1 MKNARVHTSQG
12 SNHKKGMLIQEAYDQ
27 IKHLI
32 SINQLVPGQ
41 KLIYGNIAERLNI
54 GVTPVIQALNRLEAS
69 GLVRYEANKGYFVG
83 EISEKEVRQLY
94 RAREALELAIIPDV
108 IENINKKA
116 LSEIEQ
122 RFKRSHNIRLS
133 RRELILEDTQFHLG
147 LIRYAHNDV
156 IYNILENIFE
166 QVYLKYRPE
175 YLDDER
181 IKVIKNEHKDLLS
194 ALRSRDVD
202 KAAALIRGHIRDGT
216 DYVVKTIKAEKN
228 WFSDEKINVEAT

>member
-1 MKNARVHTSQG
+1 MKNAREHTSQG
-12 SNHKKGMLIQEAYDQ
+12 SNHKKGRLIQEAYDQ

-41 KLIYGNIAERLNI
+41 KLIYGNIAERLSM

-69 GLVRYEANKGYFVG
+69 GFVRYEANKGYFVG

-94 RAREALELAIIPDV
+94 QAREALELAIIPDV
-108 IENINKKA
+108 IENINEKA

-122 RFKRSHNIRLS
+122 CFKKSHNIRLS
-133 RRELILEDTQFHLG
+133 RRELILEDTQFHLQ

-181 IKVIKNEHKDLLS
+181 IKVIKSEHKDLLS
-194 ALRSRDVD
+194 ALRSRDGD
-202 KAAALIRGHIRDGT
+202 KATALIRKHIREGM

-228 WFSDEKINVEAT
+228 WFSDEKVNVEEI

>member
-1 MKNARVHTSQG
+1 
-12 SNHKKGMLIQEAYDQ
+12 MLIQGAYGQ

-41 KLIYGNIAERLNI
+41 KLIYGNIAKRLNM

-94 RAREALELAIIPDV
+94 QAREALEVAIIPDI

-122 RFKRSHNIRLS
+122 RFKRSHSIRLS
-133 RRELILEDTQFHLG
+133 RRELILEDTQFHLE
-147 LIRYAHNDV
+147 LICYAHNDV

-194 ALRSRDVD
+194 ALRSRDGD
-202 KAAALIRGHIRDGT
+202 KTTALIRRHIREGM
-216 DYVVKTIKAEKN
+216 DYVVKTIKAEKKLV
-228 WFSDEKINVEAT
+228 FR